1 MTTITSGTSLA
12 FTCSVRGQTFTVIV
26 NSGQYATV
34 SGGTNTI
41 SLGPTPTRRTFGPY
55 EVGDSR
61 TITASLGD
69 ILVDIG
75 QGSLSTIAGAPD
87 ISTVDIPA
95 LNSPTNAALALKPV
109 KAQAFAIGA
118 FVATVADG
126 DLLRVRAPFAL
137 TVTKTSCKS
146 VAGTTTVT
154 TKNGASSL
162 GTAVSASTTEASQT
176 YSGAFAAGDYIV
188 VTAAS
193 SSSCTGLT
201 VEIDYTRTLA

>member
-1 MTTITSGTSLA
+1 MTIITSGSSQA
-12 FTCSVRGQTFTVIV
+12 FTCSVRGQTFTVVV
-26 NSGQYATV
+26 NSGQLATIT
-34 SGGTNTI
+34 GGTTPQ
-41 SLGPTPTRRTFGPY
+41 SMGPTPSRRTFGPF

-61 TITASLGD
+61 TIIASLGD
-69 ILVDIG
+69 ILIDVA
-75 QGSLSTIAGAPD
+75 QGALSTIAGAPD
-87 ISTVDIPA
+87 ISTVDIPS

-109 KAQAFAIGA
+109 KSQAFAIGA
-118 FVATVADG
+118 FVTTVADG

-146 VAGTTTVT
+146 VAGTTTIT
-154 TKNGASSL
+154 TKNGASAL

-176 YSGAFAAGDYIV
+176 YSGAFVAGDYIV

-201 VEIDYTRTLA
+201 IEIDYTRSLA